1 MNRRMWKI
9 ILLVLSPAILFGLY
23 VLGVILFATITNFSP
38 EETEKVEVEGKGGS
52 IAGNSFTILI
62 WNIGYGG
69 LGANAD
75 FFYDGGEMVRSPK
88 EDVEAYNAGINEYL
102 QKQFGNIDFIL
113 LQEVD
118 RNSKRSYGID
128 QFTAFQEM
136 SDNYT
141 AAFAAN
147 YKVKYVPLPFA
158 KPMGRVHSGLAS
170 FSKFQ
175 PTESIRYQFPG
186 NYGYPKS
193 VFFLD
198 RCFLLQRFS
207 LENGKEL
214 VVINTHNSAYD
225 DGSLKAQQ
233 MDCLKG
239 VLAAEYE
246 KGNYVIVGGD
256 WNQCPP
262 DFDFDKF
269 ASEPETE
276 YTQSNVP
283 GDYLESWTWAF
294 DPNTPTNRKVSVP
307 YAPGETFTTLIDFY
321 LLSPNLKVERVEG
334 VDMDF
339 AWSDHQPVLLEF
351 SFE

>member
-23 VLGVILFATITNFSP
+23 VLGAILFATITNFSP
-38 EETEKVEVEGKGGS
+38 EEKEQVEIEGNGAEVSGET
-52 IAGNSFTILI
+52 FTVLI

-75 FFYDGGEMVRSPK
+75 FFYDGGEMVRSPE
-88 EDVEAYNAGINEYL
+88 EDVDTYNKGINEYL
-102 QKQFGNIDFIL
+102 NEQFGEVDFIL

-118 RNSKRSYGID
+118 RNSKRSYGTD
-128 QFTAFQEM
+128 QYEAFQGM
-136 SDNYT
+136 SENYS

-147 YKVKYVPLPFA
+147 YKVKYVPLPFT
-158 KPMGRVHSGLAS
+158 KPMGKVHSGLAS
-170 FSKFQ
+170 FSKFK
-175 PTESIRYQFPG
+175 PAKAIRYQFPG

-198 RCFLLQRFS
+198 RCFLLQRFP
-207 LENGKEL
+207 LGNGKDL
-214 VVINTHNSAYD
+214 IIINTHNSAYD

-233 MDCLKG
+233 MEYMRE
-239 VLAAEYE
+239 VLADEYA
-246 KGNYVIVGGD
+246 KGNYVLVGGD

-262 DFDFDKF
+262 GFDFDKF

-276 YTQSNVP
+276 YTQSNVAA
-283 GDYLESWTWAF
+283 DYLEGWNWAF
-294 DPNTPTNRKVSVP
+294 DENTATNRKVSLP
-307 YAPGETFTTLIDFY
+307 YKAGETFTTLIDFF
-321 LLSPNLKVERVEG
+321 LLSPNIRIEKVRG

-339 AWSDHQPVLLEF
+339 AYSDHQPVLLEF
-351 SFE
+351 SLE